1 MLKRFILPAVILGA
15 ILFIGTIG
23 YMLIGGSR
31 YTPLDALY
39 MTVITIATIGYS
51 EIIDLSNSPGGRI
64 FTMMIAFTG
73 IGVLAYTM
81 SSLTAFIVEGE
92 LTRAFRRRRMENLAQ
107 TLKDHYIVCGLG
119 LVGTNIVNEL
129 RATHRPCAVVD
140 ISPEKADLGRKKQF
154 EVQIEGDATDNET
167 LHKAGIAA
175 AKGLF
180 AVTSDDNMN
189 LVICLTAKHLN
200 PGLRIV
206 SQCNDLKNF
215 DKLKH
220 AGADAVVSP
229 VYIGGLRM
237 ASEMVRPTVVTFLDK
252 MLRDS
257 KAGLRV
263 EEMAIP
269 DSLAGKKLGELGLK
283 RFREALLLAVTGKD
297 GWTYNPE
304 DEYHLASGNTL
315 VFMTTVAE
323 RLELAKVFE
332 MTENKGAST

>member
-1 MLKRFILPAVILGA
+1 MLKRFILPAGILGA
-15 ILFIGTIG
+15 ILVIGTVG
-23 YMLIGGSR
+23 YTIIGGGNYSI
-31 YTPLDALY
+31 LDALY
-39 MTVITIATIGYS
+39 MTVITVATIGYS
-51 EIIDLSNSPGGRI
+51 EIIDLSASPGGRV
-64 FTMMIAFTG
+64 FTMLIAFSG
-73 IGVLAYTM
+73 IGVLAYIM
-81 SSLTAFIVEGE
+81 SSFTAFIVEGE
-92 LTRAFRRRRMENLAQ
+92 LTRAFRRRRMEHLAQ

-129 RATHRPCAVVD
+129 RTTSRPCIVID
-140 ISPEKADLGRKKQF
+140 ISPVKADLREKKQF
-154 EVQIEGDATDNET
+154 EVLIEGDATDNEI
-167 LHKAGIAA
+167 LNKAGIGA

-189 LVICLTAKHLN
+189 LVICLTAKQLN
-200 PGLRIV
+200 PNLRIV
-206 SQCNDLKNF
+206 SQCNELKNS

-263 EEMAIP
+263 EEMPVP
-269 DSLAGKKLGELGLK
+269 DSLASKKLGDLGLK

-297 GWTYNPE
+297 GWTYNP
-304 DEYHLASGNTL
+304 DEEYRLTPGSTL

-323 RLELAKVFE
+323 RIELAKVFE
-332 MTENKGAST
+332 MVENKGAGR